1 MGKIVCKRV
10 HTLLQLSDQR
20 LSLRLTLV
28 CVSKT
33 ECKLRVLAGLNLL
46 INQVIYSFLPL
57 SPVLSV
63 SSLSGLGIKWARA
76 LDMFLWDEI
85 GKNTTKIGIN

>member
-1 MGKIVCKRV
+1 MQGHASYTHVDLGGWVKSVCKRV

-33 ECKLRVLAGLNLL
+33 ECKLRVLAGLNL
-46 INQVIYSFLPL
+46 IDQVIYSFLPL
-57 SPVLSV
+57 SLVLSV
-63 SSLSGLGIKWARA
+63 SLELNGHGH
-76 LDMFLWDEI
+76 
-85 GKNTTKIGIN
+85 